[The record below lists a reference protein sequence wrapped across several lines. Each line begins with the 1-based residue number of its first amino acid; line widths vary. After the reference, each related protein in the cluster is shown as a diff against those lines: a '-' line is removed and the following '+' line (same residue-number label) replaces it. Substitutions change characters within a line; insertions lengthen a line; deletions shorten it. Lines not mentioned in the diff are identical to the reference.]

1 MARSNDNLLYG
12 NKMNESNFWSKTYRF
27 RMAGRAQNAILMALP
42 MLAVLV
48 FSSAILA
55 QDAPP
60 RPAIEKLLP
69 ETTAAFLQIDNVQES
84 LPKLLGAEM
93 LEDENIGPF
102 VQRMFDE
109 AESAY
114 TEVTQGKVG
123 LTLDQIKDLPAGEL
137 CLAVIAPRRKD
148 LEYLIAVDI
157 DPESEPAGIVAQ
169 SRTEWTELL
178 ADQGLTETVEAT
190 DSGVEIYSYDLPD
203 MPRKAHAFVRDGWF
217 VSCTARDEL
226 EAVLARWE
234 GLEVEKV
241 RPLTENRKFV
251 TIMNRCRAIEGI
263 QPEIRYFADPISL
276 ARGGFRGNKVAQGV
290 MAFLPKVGLDGVL
303 GLGGSVSLQSEEFNS
318 VVHGHLLLANPRSGI
333 LEMLALK
340 PGDGEP
346 QPWMPADATNYIST
360 NWDPM
365 QLVNEFEKIV
375 DTFSPDGEFQK
386 GVEVKLKERTG
397 LDFYE
402 DVVNTVDGRF
412 TYLEWADPET
422 EFLMNARSRAVA
434 LGVVDMDKAKEVV
447 DALIEMRA
455 GKDGSGSS
463 TVEHEGVPM
472 WVFEPPS
479 EELQALRDK
488 RTKERIGD
496 LPMRF
501 SDPAFCLLDN
511 SLILCDSV
519 DMVKHLIDV
528 SLGNAPAMAEDEEYT
543 QQMQRL
549 MEAAGADVP
558 CAVTFFNPE
567 EPMRE
572 LFKLIG
578 DERSATMVEKMSE
591 KNPMLARFQAALAEQ
606 PLPEFDLIKRY
617 FRPTGMIVTTDDT
630 GYHMLAFQYGPSEE

>member
-1 MARSNDNLLYG
+1 
-12 NKMNESNFWSKTYRF
+12 
-27 RMAGRAQNAILMALP
+27 MAGRAQNSILMALP

-48 FSSAILA
+48 FTSAVLA

-60 RPAIEKLLP
+60 RPAIEELLP

-84 LPKLLGAEM
+84 LPKLMGAEM

-102 VQRMFDE
+102 VQRMYDE
-109 AESAY
+109 AEAAY
-114 TEVTQGKVG
+114 TEVTEGKVG
-123 LTLDQIKDLPAGEL
+123 MSLEQIKDLPAGEL

-157 DPESEPAGIVAQ
+157 DPESESAEIVAQ

-178 ADQGLTETVEAT
+178 ADKGLTETVETT

-203 MPRKAHAFVRDGWF
+203 MPKKAHAFVRDGWF

-241 RPLTENRKFV
+241 RPLKENRKFV
-251 TIMNRCRAIEGI
+251 TVMNRCRPTEDI

-276 ARGGFRGNKVAQGV
+276 ARGGFRGNTIAQGV
-290 MAFLPKVGLDGVL
+290 LAFLPKVGLDGVL
-303 GLGGSVSLQSEEFNS
+303 GLGGSISLQSEEFNS
-318 VVHGHLLLANPRSGI
+318 VSHAHLLLANPRAGI

-346 QPWMPADATNYIST
+346 QPWIPADATNYIST
-360 NWDPM
+360 HWDPM
-365 QLVNEFEKIV
+365 QAVNEFEKIV

-386 GVEVKLKERTG
+386 EVVVKLKERTG

-434 LGVVDMDKAKEVV
+434 LGVVDMEKAKEVV
-447 DALIEMRA
+447 DELINMRA
-455 GKDGSGSS
+455 GKDGKSGSS

-472 WVFEPPS
+472 WVFDPPS
-479 EELQALRDK
+479 EEIQALREK
-488 RTKERIGD
+488 RTKERVGD

-511 SLILCDSV
+511 SLILCDSA

-528 SLGNAPAMAEDEEYT
+528 SLGNAPSMAEDEEYT

-549 MEAAGADVP
+549 TEAAGSDVP

-567 EPMRE
+567 GPIRQF
-572 LFKLIG
+572 FKLMG

-591 KNPMLARFQAALAEQ
+591 KNPMLARFQTALAEQ